1 MVICIMCILLAAGIT
16 TIGVR
21 MWQERQADERA
32 ARQAEEVKKVIA
44 AGYEEFLGKE
54 VQETASVQDG
64 GTQGNGFAQWGGKR
78 ISG

>member
-1 MVICIMCILLAAGIT
+1 MVLIAAAGIT
-16 TIGVR
+16 GVR
-21 MWQERQADERA
+21 VWRGHQEELRA